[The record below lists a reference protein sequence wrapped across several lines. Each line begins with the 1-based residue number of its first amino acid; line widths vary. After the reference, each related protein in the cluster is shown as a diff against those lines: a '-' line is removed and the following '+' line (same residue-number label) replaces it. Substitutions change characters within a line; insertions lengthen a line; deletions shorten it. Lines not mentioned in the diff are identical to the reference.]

1 MTNYIVVALVAL
13 VAGAAL
19 AWIAARSRN
28 ENASIRDGLQRM
40 GEQLAALEKE
50 RAASHAALH
59 EHLRLMGEGQRYLTD
74 ETETLVRA
82 LRAPQVRG
90 QWGEMQLRRVVEL
103 AGMLEHCDFV
113 EQATVSTDDGWL
125 RPDLI
130 VHLPG
135 HKAVVVDSKA
145 PLLAYLDAAEET
157 DETRRNAFLDQ
168 HARQVRTHIDQ
179 LADKNY
185 ANELT
190 EAPDFV
196 VMFLPG
202 EAFFSEACRRDPGLI
217 EYAITKGVIPASPT
231 TLITILKAVAYGWTQ
246 ERIGENAERIRD
258 LGIELYDRL
267 RTTAEHLD
275 TLRRSLAKSVES
287 YNAAVGSLESRV
299 LPTARKLRD
308 LGAASG
314 EDIALLEPVVTTARA
329 PVAPELSV
337 APGAAEAGNA
347 QGGDPSNTDRRLES
361 RNSSKF

>member
-1 MTNYIVVALVAL
+1 MTNYILVAVVAL

-19 AWIAARSRN
+19 AWGFTRAADRG
-28 ENASIRDGLQRM
+28 ASIRDGLERM
-40 GEQLAALEKE
+40 GAQLAALEKD

-59 EHLRLMGEGQRYLTD
+59 EHLRLMGEGQRNLAD

-103 AGMLEHCDFV
+103 AGMLEHCDFI
-113 EQATVSTDDGWL
+113 EQATVSTEDGRL
-125 RPDLI
+125 RPDLV

-135 HKAVVVDSKA
+135 HKAVVVDSKS

-157 DETRRNAFLDQ
+157 NEARRAAFLDQ

-179 LADKNY
+179 LAAKDY
-185 ANELT
+185 ANELS

-217 EYAITKGVIPASPT
+217 EYAINKGVIPASPT

-267 RTTAEHLD
+267 RTTAAHLD
-275 TLRRSLAKSVES
+275 ALRRSLEKGVES

-308 LGAASG
+308 LGAANG
-314 EDIALLEPVVTTARA
+314 EEIEMLEPVVTTARA
-329 PVAPELSV
+329 VVAPEL
-337 APGAAEAGNA
+337 AA
-347 QGGDPSNTDRRLES
+347 GDSPPAAHS
-361 RNSSKF
+361 

>member
-1 MTNYIVVALVAL
+1 MMNYILVAL
-13 VAGAAL
+13 LAL
-19 AWIAARSRN
+19 AVGVSLTWFFTRSQN
-28 ENASIRDGLQRM
+28 QGASIREGLERM
-40 GEQLAALEKE
+40 GEQLAALDRE
-50 RAASHAALH
+50 RASSHAALH
-59 EHLRLMGEGQRYLTD
+59 EHLRLMGEGQKLLAD

-103 AGMLEHCDFV
+103 AGMLEHCDFM
-113 EQATVSTDDGWL
+113 EQVTVSSSDGRL

-145 PLLAYLDAAEET
+145 PLQAYLDAAEET
-157 DETRRNAFLDQ
+157 DEAKRGAFLDQ
-168 HARQVRTHIDQ
+168 HARQVRTHIEQ
-179 LADKNY
+179 LAGKDY

-196 VMFLPG
+196 VLFLPG

-217 EYAITKGVIPASPT
+217 EYAVNKGVIPASPT

-267 RTTAEHLD
+267 RTTAAHLD

-287 YNAAVGSLESRV
+287 YNSAVGSLESRV

-314 EDIALLEPVVTTARA
+314 EEMAVLEPVVTTPRA
-329 PVAPELSV
+329 LVAPELS
-337 APGAAEAGNA
+337 AETERPHA
-347 QGGDPSNTDRRLES
+347 E
-361 RNSSKF
+361 

>member
-1 MTNYIVVALVAL
+1 MMNYILVAL
-13 VAGAAL
+13 LAL
-19 AWIAARSRN
+19 AVGVSLTWFFTRSQN
-28 ENASIRDGLQRM
+28 QGASIREGLERM
-40 GEQLAALEKE
+40 GEQLAALDRE
-50 RAASHAALH
+50 RASSHAALH
-59 EHLRLMGEGQRYLTD
+59 EHLRLMGEGQKLLAD

-103 AGMLEHCDFV
+103 AGMLEHCDFM
-113 EQATVSTDDGWL
+113 EQATVSSSDGRL

-145 PLLAYLDAAEET
+145 PLQAYLDAAEET
-157 DETRRNAFLDQ
+157 DEAKRGAFLDQ
-168 HARQVRTHIDQ
+168 HARQVRTHIEQ
-179 LADKNY
+179 LAGKDY

-196 VMFLPG
+196 VLFLPG

-217 EYAITKGVIPASPT
+217 EYAVNKGVIPASPT

-267 RTTAEHLD
+267 RTTAAHLD

-287 YNAAVGSLESRV
+287 YNSAVGSLESRV
-299 LPTARKLRD
+299 LPTARKLRE

-314 EDIALLEPVVTTARA
+314 EEMAVLEPVVTTPRA
-329 PVAPELSV
+329 LVAPELS
-337 APGAAEAGNA
+337 AE
-347 QGGDPSNTDRRLES
+347 PDRPHAD
-361 RNSSKF
+361 

>member
-1 MTNYIVVALVAL
+1 MMNYILVAL
-13 VAGAAL
+13 LAL
-19 AWIAARSRN
+19 AVGVSLTWFFTRSQN
-28 ENASIRDGLQRM
+28 QGASIREGLERM
-40 GEQLAALEKE
+40 GEQLAALDRE
-50 RAASHAALH
+50 RASSHAALH
-59 EHLRLMGEGQRYLTD
+59 EHLRLMGEGQKLLAD

-113 EQATVSTDDGWL
+113 EQATVSSADGRL

-145 PLLAYLDAAEET
+145 PLQAYLDAAEET
-157 DETRRNAFLDQ
+157 DEAKRGAFLDQ
-168 HARQVRTHIDQ
+168 HARQVRTHIEQ
-179 LADKNY
+179 LAGKDY

-196 VMFLPG
+196 VLFLPG

-217 EYAITKGVIPASPT
+217 EYAVNKGVIPASPT

-246 ERIGENAERIRD
+246 EHIGENAERIRD

-267 RTTAEHLD
+267 RTTAAHLD

-287 YNAAVGSLESRV
+287 YNSAVGSLESRV
-299 LPTARKLRD
+299 LPTARKLRE

-314 EDIALLEPVVTTARA
+314 EEMAVLEPVVTTPRA
-329 PVAPELSV
+329 LVAPELS
-337 APGAAEAGNA
+337 AE
-347 QGGDPSNTDRRLES
+347 PDRPHAD
-361 RNSSKF
+361 

>member
-1 MTNYIVVALVAL
+1 MTNYILVALVAL
-13 VAGAAL
+13 IAGAGL
-19 AWIAARSRN
+19 AWIFARSHHQ
-28 ENASIRDGLQRM
+28 NASIREGLQRM
-40 GEQLAALEKE
+40 GDQLAALERE
-50 RAASHAALH
+50 RAGSHAALH
-59 EHLRLMGEGQRYLTD
+59 EHLRLMGEGQRHLTD

-113 EQATVSTDDGWL
+113 EQATIPGDDGRL

-130 VHLPG
+130 VRLPG
-135 HKAVVVDSKA
+135 HKALIVDSKA
-145 PLLAYLDAAEET
+145 PLSAYLDAAEET
-157 DETRRNAFLDQ
+157 DDRRRAAFLDL
-168 HARQVRTHIDQ
+168 HARQVRTHIEQ
-179 LADKNY
+179 LAEKNY

-202 EAFFSEACRRDPGLI
+202 EAFFSEACRRDPALI
-217 EYAITKGVIPASPT
+217 EFAVQRNVIPASPT
-231 TLITILKAVAYGWTQ
+231 TLITMLKAVAYGWRQ

-275 TLRRSLAKSVES
+275 GLRRSLAKSVES
-287 YNAAVGSLESRV
+287 YNAAVGSLETRV

-308 LGAASG
+308 LGAADG
-314 EDIALLEPVVTTARA
+314 EEIAVLEPVVTTTR
-329 PVAPELSV
+329 PIVAPEL
-337 APGAAEAGNA
+337 GASPPDA
-347 QGGDPSNTDRRLES
+347 
-361 RNSSKF
+361 

>member
-1 MTNYIVVALVAL
+1 MMNYILVAL
-13 VAGAAL
+13 LAL
-19 AWIAARSRN
+19 TVGVSLTWLFTRSQN
-28 ENASIRDGLQRM
+28 QGASIREGLERM
-40 GEQLAALEKE
+40 GEQLAALDRE
-50 RAASHAALH
+50 RASSHAALH
-59 EHLRLMGEGQRYLTD
+59 EHLRLMGEGQKLLAD

-113 EQATVSTDDGWL
+113 EQATVSSADGRL

-145 PLLAYLDAAEET
+145 PLQAYLDAAEET
-157 DETRRNAFLDQ
+157 DEAKRGAFLDQ
-168 HARQVRTHIDQ
+168 HARQVRTHIEQ
-179 LADKNY
+179 LAGKDY

-196 VMFLPG
+196 VLFLPG

-217 EYAITKGVIPASPT
+217 EYAVSKGVIPASPT

-267 RTTAEHLD
+267 RTTAAHLD

-287 YNAAVGSLESRV
+287 YNSAVGSLESRV
-299 LPTARKLRD
+299 LPTARKLRE

-314 EDIALLEPVVTTARA
+314 EEMAVLEPVVTTPRA
-329 PVAPELSV
+329 LVAPELS
-337 APGAAEAGNA
+337 AE
-347 QGGDPSNTDRRLES
+347 PDRPHAD
-361 RNSSKF
+361 

>member
-1 MTNYIVVALVAL
+1 MTNYILVAVVALA
-13 VAGAAL
+13 AGAAL
-19 AWIAARSRN
+19 AWLATRARN
-28 ENASIRDGLQRM
+28 ENVSIRDGLERM
-40 GEQLAALEKE
+40 GVQLAALEKD

-59 EHLRLMGEGQRYLTD
+59 EHLRLMGEGQRNLAD

-113 EQATVSTDDGWL
+113 EQMTVPTDDGRL
-125 RPDLI
+125 RPDLV

-135 HKAVVVDSKA
+135 HKAVVVDSKS
-145 PLLAYLDAAEET
+145 PLQAYLDAAEET
-157 DETRRNAFLDQ
+157 DETKRVAFLDQ

-179 LADKNY
+179 LAAKDY

-202 EAFFSEACRRDPGLI
+202 ESFFSEACRRDPGLI

-275 TLRRSLAKSVES
+275 SLRRSLAKSVES

-314 EDIALLEPVVTTARA
+314 AEIEVLEPVVTTTRTL
-329 PVAPELSV
+329 VAPELSAV
-337 APGAAEAGNA
+337 PGAEPEEGQHDRELRDN
-347 QGGDPSNTDRRLES
+347 QSN
-361 RNSSKF
+361 

>member
-1 MTNYIVVALVAL
+1 MMNYILVAL
-13 VAGAAL
+13 LAL
-19 AWIAARSRN
+19 AVGVSLTWLFTRSQN
-28 ENASIRDGLQRM
+28 QGASIREGLERM
-40 GEQLAALEKE
+40 GEQLAALDRE
-50 RAASHAALH
+50 RTSSHAALH
-59 EHLRLMGEGQRYLTD
+59 EHLRLMGEGQKLLAD

-113 EQATVSTDDGWL
+113 EQATVSSADGRL

-145 PLLAYLDAAEET
+145 PLQAYLDAAEET
-157 DETRRNAFLDQ
+157 DEAKRGAFLDQ
-168 HARQVRTHIDQ
+168 HARQVRTHIEQ
-179 LADKNY
+179 LAGKDY

-196 VMFLPG
+196 VLFLPG

-217 EYAITKGVIPASPT
+217 EYAVSKGVIPASPT

-267 RTTAEHLD
+267 RTTAAHLD

-287 YNAAVGSLESRV
+287 YNSAVGSLESRV
-299 LPTARKLRD
+299 LPTARKLRE

-314 EDIALLEPVVTTARA
+314 EEMAVLEPVVTTPRA
-329 PVAPELSV
+329 LVAPELS
-337 APGAAEAGNA
+337 AE
-347 QGGDPSNTDRRLES
+347 PDRPHAD
-361 RNSSKF
+361 

>member
-1 MTNYIVVALVAL
+1 MMNYILVAL
-13 VAGAAL
+13 LAL
-19 AWIAARSRN
+19 AVGVSLTWLFTRSQN
-28 ENASIRDGLQRM
+28 QGASIREGLERM
-40 GEQLAALEKE
+40 GEQLAALDRE
-50 RAASHAALH
+50 RASSHAALH
-59 EHLRLMGEGQRYLTD
+59 EHLRLMGEGQKLLAD

-103 AGMLEHCDFV
+103 AGMLEYCDFV
-113 EQATVSTDDGWL
+113 EQATVSSADGRL

-145 PLLAYLDAAEET
+145 PLQAYLDAAEET
-157 DETRRNAFLDQ
+157 DEAKRGAFLDQ
-168 HARQVRTHIDQ
+168 HARQVRTHIEQ
-179 LADKNY
+179 LAGKDY

-196 VMFLPG
+196 VLFLPG

-217 EYAITKGVIPASPT
+217 EYAVSKGVIPASPT

-267 RTTAEHLD
+267 RTTAAHLD

-287 YNAAVGSLESRV
+287 YNSAVGSLESRV
-299 LPTARKLRD
+299 LPTARKLRE

-314 EDIALLEPVVTTARA
+314 EEMAVLEPVVTTPRA
-329 PVAPELSV
+329 LVAPELSTE
-337 APGAAEAGNA
+337 P
-347 QGGDPSNTDRRLES
+347 DRPHAD
-361 RNSSKF
+361 

>member
-1 MTNYIVVALVAL
+1 MHYILVAL
-13 VAGAAL
+13 LAL
-19 AWIAARSRN
+19 AVGVSLTWFFTRSQN
-28 ENASIRDGLQRM
+28 QGASIREGLERM
-40 GEQLAALEKE
+40 GEQLAALDRE
-50 RAASHAALH
+50 RASSHAALH
-59 EHLRLMGEGQRYLTD
+59 EHLRLMGEGQKLLAD

-82 LRAPQVRG
+82 LRAPQIRG

-113 EQATVSTDDGWL
+113 EQATVSSADGRL

-145 PLLAYLDAAEET
+145 PLQAYLDAAEET
-157 DETRRNAFLDQ
+157 DEAKRGAFLDQ
-168 HARQVRTHIDQ
+168 HARQVRTHIEQ
-179 LADKNY
+179 LAGKDY

-196 VMFLPG
+196 VLFLPG

-217 EYAITKGVIPASPT
+217 EYAVSKGVIPASPT

-267 RTTAEHLD
+267 RTTAAHLD

-287 YNAAVGSLESRV
+287 YNSAVGSLESRV
-299 LPTARKLRD
+299 LPTARKLRE

-314 EDIALLEPVVTTARA
+314 EEMAVLEPVVTTPRA
-329 PVAPELSV
+329 LVAPELS
-337 APGAAEAGNA
+337 AE
-347 QGGDPSNTDRRLES
+347 PDRPHAD
-361 RNSSKF
+361 

>member
-1 MTNYIVVALVAL
+1 MTNYILVAIVAL
-13 VAGAAL
+13 VAGAVL
-19 AWIAARSRN
+19 AWTFTRSKN
-28 ENASIRDGLQRM
+28 QTASIREGLEKM
-40 GEQLAALEKE
+40 GSQLVALEKE

-59 EHLRLMGEGQRYLTD
+59 EHLRLMGEGQRNLAD

-103 AGMLEHCDFV
+103 AGMLELCDFI
-113 EQATVSTDDGWL
+113 EQATVASDDGRL

-145 PLLAYLDAAEET
+145 PLQAYLDAGEET
-157 DETRRNAFLDQ
+157 DDARRAAFLDD
-168 HARQVRTHIDQ
+168 HARQVRTHIEQ
-179 LADKNY
+179 LSAKDY

-202 EAFFSEACRRDPGLI
+202 EAFFSEACRRDPGII
-217 EYAITKGVIPASPT
+217 EYAINKGVIPASPT

-258 LGIELYDRL
+258 LGIDLYDRL

-275 TLRRSLAKSVES
+275 NLRRSLAKSVES
-287 YNAAVGSLESRV
+287 YNSAVGSLESRV
-299 LPTARKLRD
+299 LPTARKLRE

-314 EDIALLEPVVTTARA
+314 AELGVLDPVVITPRSL
-329 PVAPELSV
+329 VAPELS
-337 APGAAEAGNA
+337 ADG
-347 QGGDPSNTDRRLES
+347 ES
-361 RNSSKF
+361 SRTA

>member
-1 MTNYIVVALVAL
+1 MTNYILVAL
-13 VAGAAL
+13 AALIAGAAL
-19 AWIAARSRN
+19 AWTATRSRN
-28 ENASIRDGLQRM
+28 ENASIRDGLERM
-40 GEQLAALEKE
+40 RDQLAALEKD

-74 ETETLVRA
+74 ETESLVRA
-82 LRAPQVRG
+82 LRTPQVRG

-113 EQATVSTDDGWL
+113 EQATLSTDDGRL
-125 RPDLI
+125 RPDLV

-135 HKAVVVDSKA
+135 RKAVVVDSKS
-145 PLLAYLDAAEET
+145 PLQAYLDAAEAT
-157 DETRRNAFLDQ
+157 DERGRGELLDQ

-179 LADKNY
+179 LADKDY
-185 ANELT
+185 ANELS

-202 EAFFSEACRRDPGLI
+202 EAFFSEACRRDPALI

-231 TLITILKAVAYGWTQ
+231 TLITILKSVAYGWTQ

-258 LGIELYDRL
+258 LGIDLYDRL
-267 RTTAEHLD
+267 CTTAEHLD
-275 TLRRSLAKSVES
+275 ALRRSLSKSVES

-308 LGAASG
+308 LGAWNG
-314 EDIALLEPVVTTARA
+314 EEIGVLEPVVTAPRA
-329 PVAPELSV
+329 IVAPEL
-337 APGAAEAGNA
+337 AAGDSPPEAHGLNA
-347 QGGDPSNTDRRLES
+347 QSL
-361 RNSSKF
+361 

>member
-1 MTNYIVVALVAL
+1 MMNYILVAL
-13 VAGAAL
+13 LAL
-19 AWIAARSRN
+19 AVGVSLTWLFTRSQHQG
-28 ENASIRDGLQRM
+28 ASIREGLERM
-40 GEQLAALEKE
+40 GEQLAALDRE
-50 RAASHAALH
+50 RASSHAALH
-59 EHLRLMGEGQRYLTD
+59 EHLRLMGEGQKLLAD

-113 EQATVSTDDGWL
+113 EQATVSSADGRL

-145 PLLAYLDAAEET
+145 PLQAYLDAAEET
-157 DETRRNAFLDQ
+157 DEAKRGAFLDQ
-168 HARQVRTHIDQ
+168 HARQVRTHIEQ
-179 LADKNY
+179 LAGKDY

-196 VMFLPG
+196 VLFLPG

-217 EYAITKGVIPASPT
+217 EYAVNKGVIPASPT

-267 RTTAEHLD
+267 RTTAAHLD

-287 YNAAVGSLESRV
+287 YNSAVGSLESRV
-299 LPTARKLRD
+299 LPTARKLRE

-314 EDIALLEPVVTTARA
+314 EEMAVLEPVVTTPRA
-329 PVAPELSV
+329 LVAPELS
-337 APGAAEAGNA
+337 AEPENH
-347 QGGDPSNTDRRLES
+347 QSP
-361 RNSSKF
+361 

>member
-1 MTNYIVVALVAL
+1 MMNYILVAL
-13 VAGAAL
+13 LAL
-19 AWIAARSRN
+19 AVGVSLTWFFTRSQHQG
-28 ENASIRDGLQRM
+28 ASIREGLERM
-40 GEQLAALEKE
+40 GEQLAALDRE
-50 RAASHAALH
+50 RASSHAALH
-59 EHLRLMGEGQRYLTD
+59 EHLRLMGEGQKLLAD

-113 EQATVSTDDGWL
+113 EQATVSSADGRL

-145 PLLAYLDAAEET
+145 PLQAYLDAAEET
-157 DETRRNAFLDQ
+157 DEAKRGAFLDQ
-168 HARQVRTHIDQ
+168 HARQVRTHIEQ
-179 LADKNY
+179 LAGKDY

-196 VMFLPG
+196 VLFLPG

-217 EYAITKGVIPASPT
+217 EYAVSKGVIPASPT

-267 RTTAEHLD
+267 RTTAAHLD

-287 YNAAVGSLESRV
+287 YNSAVGSLESRV
-299 LPTARKLRD
+299 LPTARKLRE

-314 EDIALLEPVVTTARA
+314 EEMAVLEPVVTTPRA
-329 PVAPELSV
+329 LVAPELS
-337 APGAAEAGNA
+337 AE
-347 QGGDPSNTDRRLES
+347 PDRPHAD
-361 RNSSKF
+361 

>member
-1 MTNYIVVALVAL
+1 MMHYILVAL
-13 VAGAAL
+13 LAL
-19 AWIAARSRN
+19 AVGVSLTWFFTRSQN
-28 ENASIRDGLQRM
+28 QGASIREGLERM
-40 GEQLAALEKE
+40 GEQLAALDRE
-50 RAASHAALH
+50 RASSHAALH
-59 EHLRLMGEGQRYLTD
+59 EHLRLMGEGQKLLAD

-113 EQATVSTDDGWL
+113 EQATVSSADGRL

-145 PLLAYLDAAEET
+145 PLQAYLDAAEET
-157 DETRRNAFLDQ
+157 DEAKRGAFLDQ
-168 HARQVRTHIDQ
+168 HARQVRTHIEQ
-179 LADKNY
+179 LAGKDY

-196 VMFLPG
+196 VLFLPG

-217 EYAITKGVIPASPT
+217 EYAVSKGVIPASPT

-267 RTTAEHLD
+267 RTTAAHLD

-287 YNAAVGSLESRV
+287 YNSAVGSLESRV
-299 LPTARKLRD
+299 LPTARKLRE

-314 EDIALLEPVVTTARA
+314 EEMAVLEPVVTTPRA
-329 PVAPELSV
+329 LVAPELS
-337 APGAAEAGNA
+337 AE
-347 QGGDPSNTDRRLES
+347 PDRPHAD
-361 RNSSKF
+361 

>member
-1 MTNYIVVALVAL
+1 MMNYILVAL
-13 VAGAAL
+13 LAL
-19 AWIAARSRN
+19 AVGVSLTWFVTRSQHQG
-28 ENASIRDGLQRM
+28 ASIREGLERM
-40 GEQLAALEKE
+40 SEQLAALDRE
-50 RAASHAALH
+50 RASSHAALH
-59 EHLRLMGEGQRYLTD
+59 EHLRLMGEGQKLLAD

-113 EQATVSTDDGWL
+113 EQATVSSADGRL

-145 PLLAYLDAAEET
+145 PLQAYLDAAEET
-157 DETRRNAFLDQ
+157 DEAKRGAFLDQ
-168 HARQVRTHIDQ
+168 HARQVRTHIEQ
-179 LADKNY
+179 LAGKDY

-196 VMFLPG
+196 VLFLPG

-217 EYAITKGVIPASPT
+217 EYAVSKGVIPASPT

-267 RTTAEHLD
+267 RTTAAHLD

-287 YNAAVGSLESRV
+287 YNSAVGSLESRV
-299 LPTARKLRD
+299 LPTARKLRE

-314 EDIALLEPVVTTARA
+314 EEMAVLEPVVTTPRA
-329 PVAPELSV
+329 LVAPELS
-337 APGAAEAGNA
+337 AE
-347 QGGDPSNTDRRLES
+347 PDRPHAD
-361 RNSSKF
+361 

>member
-1 MTNYIVVALVAL
+1 MMNYILTALVAL
-13 VAGAAL
+13 AVGVSL
-19 AWIAARSRN
+19 TWLYARSKG
-28 ENASIRDGLQRM
+28 ESTAIRDGLERM
-40 GEQLAALEKE
+40 REQLSALEKE
-50 RAASHAALH
+50 RAGSHAALH
-59 EHLRLMGEGQRYLTD
+59 EHLRLMGEGQKYLAD

-113 EQATVSTDDGWL
+113 EQLSVETDDGRV

-135 HKAVVVDSKA
+135 RKAVVVDSKA
-145 PLLAYLDAAEET
+145 PLQAYLDAAEET
-157 DETRRNAFLDQ
+157 DEVKRGALLDQ
-168 HARQVRTHIDQ
+168 HARQVRTHIEQ
-179 LADKNY
+179 LAAKNY

-217 EYAITKGVIPASPT
+217 EYAVNKGVIPSSPT
-231 TLITILKAVAYGWTQ
+231 TLITILKAVAYGWSQ

-275 TLRRSLAKSVES
+275 NLRRSLAKSVES
-287 YNAAVGSLESRV
+287 YNSAVGSLESRV
-299 LPTARKLRD
+299 LPTARKLRE
-308 LGAASG
+308 LGAANG
-314 EDIALLEPVVTTARA
+314 DELAVLEPVVNAPRA
-329 PVAPELSV
+329 IVAEEL
-337 APGAAEAGNA
+337 
-347 QGGDPSNTDRRLES
+347 T
-361 RNSSKF
+361 